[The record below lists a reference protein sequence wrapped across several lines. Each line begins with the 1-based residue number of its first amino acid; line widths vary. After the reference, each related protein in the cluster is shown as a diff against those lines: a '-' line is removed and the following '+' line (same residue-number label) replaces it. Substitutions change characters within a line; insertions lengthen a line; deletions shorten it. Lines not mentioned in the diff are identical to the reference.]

1 MARYLGPVHR
11 LARREGVDL
20 FLKGGHRRNEKL
32 EKRLGKPPGQSRE
45 RRAKI
50 SDYGI
55 QLREKQKLKRIYGLL
70 ERQFRVFFKRASK
83 QRGVTGENLV
93 QLLERRLDNVVF
105 RSFFAASRREARQLV
120 GHGHICVNGRRVDI
134 PSFLVKPGDRIE
146 PMRKESTMSQLKARV
161 EMYKD
166 LAVPTWLSLNRDELE
181 ATVLRYPT
189 KADAALPVEESLVV
203 ELYSK

>member
-1 MARYLGPVHR
+1 MARYIGPVHR

-32 EKRLGKPPGQSRE
+32 EKRLEKLPGQSRQ

-50 SDYGI
+50 SDYGV

-70 ERQFRVFFKRASK
+70 ERQFRVFFARAAKK
-83 QRGVTGENLV
+83 QGVTGENLI
-93 QLLERRLDNVVF
+93 QLLERRLDNVVY
-105 RSFFAASRREARQLV
+105 RLFFAASRREARQLV
-120 GHGHICVNGRRVDI
+120 NHGHICVNGRRVDI
-134 PSFLVKPGDRIE
+134 PSFLVKPGDKIE
-146 PMRKESTMSQLKARV
+146 PGRKESTVNRLKARF

-166 LAVPTWLSLNRDELE
+166 LQVPEWLALDRDKLE
-181 ATVLRYPT
+181 ATVLRHPT
-189 KADAALPVEESLVV
+189 KGDTALPVEDSLVV